1 MTGLGTGTVH
11 KLKRAIPADCSLDAR
26 DVRLTPQGVPEFA
39 ASEKKARRSSARGAG
54 LDEGQ
59 NFFFERSAA
68 LIKLRHL
75 PANWCHGARMC
86 LKAKNPT
93 RFSDCFGC

>member
-26 DVRLTPQGVPEFA
+26 DVRLTPQGLPEFA

-59 NFFFERSAA
+59 NFFFECESTVGRIDQAPA
-68 LIKLRHL
+68 LACELVSRRPDVL
-75 PANWCHGARMC
+75 EG
-86 LKAKNPT
+86 
-93 RFSDCFGC
+93 